1 MELSEEIAIVG
12 KCNGLSWRWLE
23 MSDRE
28 PRKTKTNV
36 VSVDA
41 ATLTAALVLLL
52 LVPLLV
58 SGFWFQ

>member
-1 MELSEEIAIVG
+1 MG

-41 ATLTAALVLLL
+41 ATLTAVLVLLL